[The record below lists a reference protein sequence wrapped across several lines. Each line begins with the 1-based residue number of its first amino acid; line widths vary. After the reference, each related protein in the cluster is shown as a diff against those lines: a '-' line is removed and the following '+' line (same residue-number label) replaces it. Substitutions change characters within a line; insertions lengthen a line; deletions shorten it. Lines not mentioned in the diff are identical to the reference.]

1 LDFVRAWWEWCS
13 ESFGHMF
20 LGVTAPILVV
30 FAFLVL
36 VLAGGGDGSLPQPPR
51 SDVAGVCIDASSGA
65 GTTSCAS
72 RGPAERPD
80 GLTINTATP
89 VPPTPTPAPRTYVV
103 RSGDTLS
110 VICATELPQ
119 LRGDACVDLIVEMS
133 GLDGPDAIYEGQALR
148 LPGGA
153 SPAGTASPRRTP
165 VATRTPES
173 AGEPEPTAVVETEP
187 EPTATSEP
195 EPDAVTEPEPTAT
208 APAAGVLTPVGGDDE
223 DGEQQAGD
231 SAEDATQD
239 EAEETPDGALVP
251 RLGDIDVEGATLPHD
266 FDMSN
271 AHVYVVEPGES
282 LLSICFDQYPDL
294 PAAECVRII
303 VALNGLGGADEIFA
317 NQGIML
323 P

>member
-1 LDFVRAWWEWCS
+1 
-13 ESFGHMF
+13 MF

-36 VLAGGGDGSLPQPPR
+36 VLAGGGDGSKPQPPR
-51 SDVAGVCIDASSGA
+51 SDIAGVCVNGA
-65 GTTSCAS
+65 GVTPCAS
-72 RGPAERPD
+72 TEAATRPD

-110 VICATELPQ
+110 AICAAELPE
-119 LRGDACVDLIVEMS
+119 LPGDACARLIVEMS

-148 LPGGA
+148 LPGA
-153 SPAGTASPRRTP
+153 AAPAGTASPRGTP
-165 VATRTPES
+165 VATPTP
-173 AGEPEPTAVVETEP
+173 AAADEPEPTPVLSTEP

-195 EPDAVTEPEPTAT
+195 EPAAATDPEPAAT

-223 DGEQQAGD
+223 DGDDEDAEDPEGNGP
-231 SAEDATQD
+231 EDATGS
-239 EAEETPDGALVP
+239 EPEETPDGALVP
-251 RLGDIDVEGATLPHD
+251 LLGDIDVEGATLPHD

-271 AHVYVVEPGES
+271 AHLYVVEPGES
-282 LLSICFDQYPDL
+282 ILSICFDQYPDL

-303 VALNGLGGADEIFA
+303 VALNGLDGADEIFA